1 MKKAAVRETLLDV
14 ASIVFGCGL
23 VAAGLVLF
31 TIPNEIAP
39 GGVSGL
45 ATALAFVSPVS
56 VGTWTLML
64 NVPLILIAWKK
75 LGVRPILKTILGSVT
90 LGVGI
95 DLLIAVLPA
104 YTNNPLLAAVL
115 GGVLCGAGMGLVFLR
130 GGSTGGTDLV
140 SLLVQRQFPNL
151 SIGLLLML
159 ADAAVV
165 LFAVLVFSDIE
176 VALYSIVTLFVTS
189 KTIDSILQGADHAK
203 VLYVVTLDG
212 ETMRATL
219 ESGMDCG
226 VTMLQATGGYTGQ
239 SKHLLMIVVRRGAF
253 AQTLAAVKRID
264 PAAFLFVTNAAEVHG
279 EGFKPMQ

>member
-1 MKKAAVRETLLDV
+1 MKKAAVRKMLLDV
-14 ASIVFGCGL
+14 VSIVFGCGL

-64 NVPLILIAWKK
+64 NVPLILAAWRK

-140 SLLVQRQFPNL
+140 SLLVQRLFPNL

-203 VLYVVTLDG
+203 VLYVVTVDG
-212 ETMRATL
+212 ETMRAAL

-226 VTMLQATGGYTGQ
+226 VTMLQAIGGYTGQ
-239 SKHLLMIVVRRGAF
+239 DKHLLMIVVRRGAF
-253 AQTLAAVKRID
+253 AQTLASVKRID